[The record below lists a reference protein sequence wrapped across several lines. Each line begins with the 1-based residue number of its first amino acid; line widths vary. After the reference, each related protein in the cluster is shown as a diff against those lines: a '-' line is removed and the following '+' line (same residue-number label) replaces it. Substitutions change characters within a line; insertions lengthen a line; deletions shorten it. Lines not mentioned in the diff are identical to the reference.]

1 MSEELKRKLYNYEV
15 NPSAEMWNK
24 IAASLDEEINAEFP
38 QALYDAESI
47 PPPSTW
53 NKIASALDQAE
64 YPTKLYNLEVSPPA
78 NAWEKI
84 SNALDEEKI
93 LPSIAPRKRVV
104 PFVRYAVAATVIGAV
119 AFGSIKLLNQK
130 STTRSVASKPGK
142 SQAVTPAIIQPNGQ
156 KDSSGQASTR
166 VSNDLQQPEAV
177 VIKTSVGPKRRSV
190 QQAAYMTLR
199 ANGFSDVDNN
209 TALAFQ
215 QASLTGEVPGNCA
228 AISDA
233 DRYLSFMNP
242 DGYLIR
248 MSKKLADALGCYHI
262 DGNSDEYKQCQEQIK
277 KWRDKIAQSS
287 ASTSPDNFM
296 DVLDIIK
303 TVQDNDL

>member
-15 NPSAEMWNK
+15 SPSAEMWNK
-24 IAASLDEEINAEFP
+24 IATSLDEEINAEFVRT
-38 QALYDAESI
+38 LSDAEI
-47 PPPSTW
+47 TPPAATW
-53 NKIASALDQAE
+53 NRIASALDREE
-64 YPTKLYNLEVSPPA
+64 YPAKLYYLEVSPPT

-84 SNALDEEKI
+84 SDALDEEKI
-93 LPSIAPRKRVV
+93 LPTIPPRRIV
-104 PFVRYAVAATVIGAV
+104 PFVRYAVAASIVGAI
-119 AFGSIKLLNQK
+119 AFGSIRLLNQK

-142 SQAVTPAIIQPNGQ
+142 ARTVTPAIIQPNSQ
-156 KDSSGQASTR
+156 KDSSAQASTL
-166 VSNDLQQPEAV
+166 VSTDLQQPEAV
-177 VIKTSVGPKRRSV
+177 VAKINAGSKRRSV
-190 QQAAYMTLR
+190 QQAAYMTLS
-199 ANGFSDVDNN
+199 ANGSSDIDNT

-215 QASLTGEVPGNCA
+215 QASLSGEVPGNCA

-248 MSKKLADALGCYHI
+248 MSKKLADALGCYHS

-277 KWRDKIAQSS
+277 KWREKIAQSS